1 MLSIE
6 TVVLLTF
13 VFLFI
18 AGFVIIFRR
27 KLGENLRAPGEGFFG
42 NLAIKMMTKVNRKT
56 SEDAVQ
62 RLKIR
67 SGETF
72 LELGPGLG
80 WGLKESLRFE
90 PGRVVGVEISEEFRK
105 ALSALDIANKI
116 EVRSEDARD
125 LSACLED
132 GSVHKLLAV
141 NVVYFLNPL
150 SDYAR
155 EIHRV
160 LHPEGIALFACKF
173 DVIRTADKSIFVN
186 TDSEAIEK
194 VLHAHDLSVRTE
206 RVDLGH
212 PQMSYTALWVTH
224 KIPTAS

>member
-6 TVVLLTF
+6 TAVLLIVVLLSL
-13 VFLFI
+13 V
-18 AGFVIIFRR
+18 GFVVFFRR

-62 RLKIR
+62 RLKIC

-72 LELGPGLG
+72 VELGAGMG
-80 WGLKESLRFE
+80 FGLKESLRFE

-105 ALSALDIANKI
+105 ALSALDIADKI
-116 EVRSEDARD
+116 EVRPEDARD
-125 LSACLED
+125 LSASLEE

-141 NVVYFLNPL
+141 NVIYFLNPL
-150 SDYAR
+150 SEYAR
-155 EIHRV
+155 EIHRI

-186 TDSEAIEK
+186 TESEAIEK
-194 VLHAHDLSVRTE
+194 VFNAHDLSVRTE

-224 KIPTAS
+224 NAPTVG